1 MTREVSL
8 HRHPKPHR
16 ELARRYR
23 HYAAQQEFRVSI
35 LLSALL
41 FLASVATVFYAIG
54 YATDHVSNSVSD
66 IILSNTPAFD
76 VGGLFVYGT
85 FLLVIFI
92 TLLLLAH
99 PKRIP
104 FTLHAMALLYFIR
117 AAFISM
123 THIGP
128 FPLHSDN
135 TYNLGVGLN
144 RFLFGGDLFFSGH
157 VALAFLLALVFWRQK
172 WIRYVFLALSVYMSV
187 IVLIGHLHYTI
198 DVASAFFITY
208 AIYCLAE
215 WLFPKDR
222 ELFYSEMLE
231 ENDL

>member
-1 MTREVSL
+1 MTQEISL

-23 HYAAQQEFRVSI
+23 HYAAQQSFRVSI
-35 LLSALL
+35 LLSVML
-41 FLASVATVFYAIG
+41 FAASVATVFYAIG
-54 YATDHVSNSVSD
+54 YATEHASNSVTD
-66 IILSNTPAFD
+66 IILSNTPAFNVD
-76 VGGLFVYGT
+76 ALFVYGT
-85 FLLVIFI
+85 IGLVACIV
-92 TLLLLAH
+92 LLLFAN

-123 THIGP
+123 THMGP
-128 FPLHSDN
+128 FPIHAEGAHD
-135 TYNLGVGLN
+135 VGFVMG

-157 VALAFLLALVFWRQK
+157 VALAFLLALIFWRSLR
-172 WIRYVFLALSVYMSV
+172 IRYLFLAWSVYMSA
-187 IVLIGHLHYTI
+187 IVLLGHLHYTI

-208 AIYCLAE
+208 AIYTLAE

-222 ELFYSEMLE
+222 QLFFSETLP
-231 ENDL
+231 DA